1 MSGDL
6 KEFAIFTA
14 NEDYEPYDPAWPE
27 KSLLRAILVTAMN
40 DVKKSGDV
48 KRQATEFFL
57 SPEEDYIFSFR
68 AICDYLNVDADRIL
82 VITGLSGYSVED
94 SAVLDTGSKI
104 VKQL

>member
-1 MSGDL
+1 MPRDL
-6 KEFAIFTA
+6 KDTAIFVA
-14 NEDYEPYDPAWPE
+14 NEESEPYDPAWPE

-48 KRQATEFFL
+48 KKQATEFFL

-68 AICDYLNVDADRIL
+68 AICDYLNVDAERIL
-82 VITGLSGYSVED
+82 VITGLSEPTD
-94 SAVLDTGSKI
+94 DRPIITDTGSKV